1 MLRPAYD
8 ELKGARMLM
17 LSEIAKAVGGQL
29 IGHDIGMRE
38 VLCESVGSD
47 SRNIVK
53 NQLFVAIKGER
64 FDGNAYATEAI
75 KQGAAAALVSDTN
88 TQASPA
94 VLVADT
100 RLALGQLAKY
110 WRATLP
116 LPLVAVTGSN
126 GKTTVKEMLA
136 AILHITLLSTSASR
150 AVLATQG
157 NLNNDIGMPMT
168 LLKLRKQHAYAV
180 IEMGM
185 SHEGE
190 IRYLTNIAK
199 PNVAVVNNAG
209 IAHIGE
215 VGSREGI
222 ARAKGE
228 IFEGLGNDGIA
239 VINADD
245 AFADYWKSLNTNRKI
260 ITFALSAKADVT
272 ANYEEAAGIS
282 KVTLTTP
289 AGSIQFKLHVLGK
302 HNISNALAA
311 SACAHALGV
320 SNADIAHGLESF
332 AAVKGR
338 LQRKAGF
345 NGASLIDDTYNANP
359 DSMKAAIDVLVSQPG
374 KQIFVMGDMAEL
386 GVDAAQM
393 HADIGLYAKQKNV
406 PELFTFGELSQQA
419 SQVFGA
425 NAQHFTNL
433 EALVLHLKN
442 SMQANTTVL
451 VKGSR
456 FMQMERV
463 VDGIVD
469 EIKVKDTSKKAASEK
484 VISKE
489 LMEEK

>member
-1 MLRPAYD
+1 MQRLAYD
-8 ELKGARMLM
+8 VFKGAHMLM
-17 LSEIAKAVGGQL
+17 LSEIANVVGGQL
-29 IGHDIGMRE
+29 ISHDIGMRD

-47 SRNIVK
+47 SRNIAK

-64 FDGNAYATEAI
+64 FDGNAYAAEAI
-75 KQGAAAALVSDTN
+75 KQGAAAALVSDAN
-88 TQASPA
+88 TQASPT

-100 RLALGQLAKY
+100 RLALGQLAEY
-110 WRATLP
+110 WRTTLP

-136 AILHITLLSTSASR
+136 AILQVTVFKTSASLS
-150 AVLATQG
+150 VLATQG

-228 IFEGLGNDGIA
+228 IFEGLASDGTA
-239 VINADD
+239 VINSDD
-245 AFADYWKSLNTNRKI
+245 TFADYWKSLNANRKI
-260 ITFALSAKADVT
+260 ITFALSAQADVT
-272 ANYEEAAGIS
+272 ASYEEAAGVS
-282 KVTLTTP
+282 KVMLTTP
-289 AGSIQFKLHVLGK
+289 AGSIHFKLNVLGK

-311 SACAHALGV
+311 SACAHALGI
-320 SNADIAHGLESF
+320 SNVDIAHGLESF

-359 DSMKAAIDVLVSQPG
+359 DSMKAAIDVLASQHG
-374 KQIFVMGDMAEL
+374 KNIFVMGDMAEL

-393 HADIGLYAKQKNV
+393 HVDIGLYAKQKGI
-406 PELFTFGELSQQA
+406 PLLLTFGELSQQA

-425 NAQHFTNL
+425 NAQHFTSL
-433 EALVLHLKN
+433 ETLVLRLKN
-442 SMQANTTVL
+442 SMQVNTTVL

-463 VDGIVD
+463 VVAI
-469 EIKVKDTSKKAASEK
+469 EVKDTSKK
-484 VISKE
+484 VVSKE

>member
-1 MLRPAYD
+1 
-8 ELKGARMLM
+8 MLM
-17 LSEIAKAVGGQL
+17 LSEIAKAVNGQL
-29 IGHDIGMRE
+29 LGQD

-47 SRNIVK
+47 SRNIAK

-64 FDGNAYATEAI
+64 FDGNAYASEALR
-75 KQGAAAALVSDTN
+75 QGAAAALVSDVN
-88 TQASPA
+88 TQARPV

-100 RLALGQLAKY
+100 RLALGQLASY
-110 WRATLP
+110 WRAQFT

-126 GKTTVKEMLA
+126 GKTTVKEMLT
-136 AILHITLLSTSASR
+136 AILNVVNKN
-150 AVLATQG
+150 VLATQG

-190 IRYLTNIAK
+190 IRYLTNIAQ

-228 IFEGLGNDGIA
+228 IFEGLGNNGIA
-239 VINADD
+239 VINGDD
-245 AFADYWKSLNTNRKI
+245 AFADYWQSLNANRKI

-272 ANYEEAAGIS
+272 ASYEEVADIS
-282 KVTLTTP
+282 HITITTP
-289 AGSIQFKLHVLGK
+289 AGSIDFKLNVLGK
-302 HNISNALAA
+302 HNITNALAA
-311 SACAHALGV
+311 SACAFALGI
-320 SNADIAHGLESF
+320 SNADIARGLESF
-332 AAVKGR
+332 TAVKGR

-359 DSMKAAIDVLVSQPG
+359 DSMKAAIDVLASQQG

-386 GVDAAQM
+386 GTDSAQM
-393 HADIGLYAKQKNV
+393 HAEIGLYAKQKGIAQ
-406 PELFTFGELSQQA
+406 LLAFGEFSQQA
-419 SQVFGA
+419 CQVFGE
-425 NAQHFTNL
+425 NAQHFTSL
-433 EALVLHLKN
+433 DVLVLRLKN

-463 VDGIVD
+463 VNAIEV
-469 EIKVKDTSKKAASEK
+469 KAATNK
-484 VISKE
+484 AVSKE

>member
-1 MLRPAYD
+1 
-8 ELKGARMLM
+8 MLM

-29 IGHDIGMRE
+29 MGHDAGMRD

-47 SRNIVK
+47 SRNITK

-64 FDGNAYATEAI
+64 FDGNTFAAEAI
-75 KQGAAAALVSDTN
+75 KQGAAAVLVSDAN
-88 TQASPA
+88 TQARPA

-136 AILHITLLSTSASR
+136 AILNTALSHMTGLNASASR
-150 AVLATQG
+150 SVLATQG
-157 NLNNDIGMPMT
+157 NLNNDIGMPMS

-228 IFEGLGNDGIA
+228 IFEGLATDGTA

-260 ITFALSAKADVT
+260 ITFAMNAKADVT
-272 ANYEEAAGIS
+272 ASYEEVAGIS
-282 KVTLTTP
+282 KVALTTP

-311 SACAHALGV
+311 SACAHALGIT
-320 SNADIAHGLESF
+320 NAEIALGLESF

-345 NGASLIDDTYNANP
+345 NGASIIDDTYNANP
-359 DSMKAAIDVLVSQPG
+359 DSMKAAIDVLASQPG
-374 KQIFVMGDMAEL
+374 MQIFVMGDMAEL

-393 HADIGLYAKQKNV
+393 HADIGLYAKQKGI
-406 PELFTFGELSQQA
+406 PQLLTFGELSQQA
-419 SQVFGA
+419 SQVFGV

-433 EALVLHLKN
+433 DALVLRLNN

-463 VDGIVD
+463 VDAIVD
-469 EIKVKDTSKKAASEK
+469 ALDVKDTSKNAASK
-484 VISKE
+484 KADSKE

>member
-1 MLRPAYD
+1 MLRPAYE
-8 ELKGARMLM
+8 ELEGARMLM

-29 IGHDIGMRE
+29 LGSD

-47 SRNIVK
+47 SRYIAK

-64 FDGNAYATEAI
+64 FDGNAYAAEAI
-75 KQGAAAALVSDTN
+75 KQGAAAALVSDIKTP
-88 TQASPA
+88 ASPA

-100 RLALGQLAKY
+100 RLALGQLAQY

-136 AILHITLLSTSASR
+136 AILHITLLNTSASR
-150 AVLATQG
+150 SVLATQG

-228 IFEGLGNDGIA
+228 IFEGLANDGTA

-245 AFADYWKSLNTNRKI
+245 AFADYWKSLNANRKI
-260 ITFALSAKADVT
+260 ITFALNAKAAVT
-272 ANYEEAAGIS
+272 AAYEEVAGIS
-282 KVTLTTP
+282 KVALTTP
-289 AGSIQFKLHVLGK
+289 AGSVDFKLHILGK

-311 SACAHALGV
+311 SACAHALGIPNV
-320 SNADIAHGLESF
+320 YIAQGLESF

-359 DSMKAAIDVLVSQPG
+359 DSMKAAIDVLASQQG

-386 GVDAAQM
+386 GLDAAQM
-393 HADIGLYAKQKNV
+393 HADIGLYAKQKGI
-406 PELFTFGELSQQA
+406 PQLLTFGELSQQA

-425 NAQHFTNL
+425 NAQHFISL
-433 EALVLHLKN
+433 EALVLCLKK

-469 EIKVKDTSKKAASEK
+469 AIEVKDTSKKAASIK
-484 VISKE
+484 ADSKE

>member
-1 MLRPAYD
+1 MQRLAY
-8 ELKGARMLM
+8 EEPKGARMLM

-29 IGHDIGMRE
+29 MGPD

-47 SRNIVK
+47 SRSIAK

-75 KQGAAAALVSDTN
+75 KQGAAAALVSDAN
-88 TQASPA
+88 TQASPV
-94 VLVADT
+94 VLVTDT

-136 AILHITLLSTSASR
+136 AILHITLLSTSATRS
-150 AVLATQG
+150 VLATQG
-157 NLNNDIGMPMT
+157 NLNNDIGLPMT

-228 IFEGLGNDGIA
+228 IFEGLASNGIA

-245 AFADYWKSLNTNRKI
+245 VFADYWKSLNANRKI
-260 ITFALSAKADVT
+260 ITFAMHAKADVT
-272 ANYEEAAGIS
+272 ASYEEVAGAS
-282 KVTLTTP
+282 KIALTTP

-302 HNISNALAA
+302 HNVSNALAA

-320 SNADIAHGLESF
+320 SNEDIACGLENF

-338 LQRKAGF
+338 LQRKTGF

-359 DSMKAAIDVLVSQPG
+359 DSMKAAIDVLANQPG
-374 KQIFVMGDMAEL
+374 KQVFVMGDMAEL
-386 GVDAAQM
+386 GEDAAQM
-393 HADIGLYAKQKNV
+393 HANIGLYAKQKGI
-406 PELFTFGELSQQA
+406 PQLLTFGELSQQA

-425 NAQHFTNL
+425 NAQHFSSL
-433 EALVLHLKN
+433 EALVLRLKT
-442 SMQANTTVL
+442 SIQMNTTVL

-463 VDGIVD
+463 VNALEVD
-469 EIKVKDTSKKAASEK
+469 AIEEKDISKKA
-484 VISKE
+484 VSKE